1 MSLLLKSTEN
11 YGNVYI
17 DGDTIAEIGCAA
29 YEADT
34 VIDASNKALV
44 PGFVNTHTHA
54 AMTLFRGYADDI
66 PLQTW
71 LQEHIWPLEA
81 KLTDEDV
88 YWGTK
93 LACLEMIRSGTTA
106 FNDMY
111 WHALASARAV
121 EEMGIRAAV
130 SNVFIDITGESGE
143 GDDDAVR
150 KENRK
155 LTERLMKDYS
165 DRIIPAL
172 GPHAIYTV
180 SEESLLWTAEF
191 AREKDLLIHIHVSET
206 EQEVSDCIE
215 RTGMRPV
222 EYLDHIGFL
231 GENVV
236 AAHCVWLDDSE
247 IALLARHDVKVAHNP
262 VSNMKLAVGM
272 TMRYTALRAAGVCIS
287 LGTDGCASNNSLD
300 MLETAKFA
308 SLAQKAAANEQTVMP
323 ADEALAMITRNG
335 ADALRICSN
344 GGSGSITEGS
354 AADLLLIDLLRPE
367 VTPLHNLSSNLV
379 YSAHGG
385 CVDTTICDGVVL
397 MQNRVVP
404 GGAEI
409 LRRASEVTYDL
420 VNRE

>member
-1 MSLLLKSTEN
+1 MSLLLKDTEN

-17 DGDTIAEIGCAA
+17 DGGIIAEVGCAA
-29 YEADT
+29 YEADI

-54 AMTLFRGYADDI
+54 AMTLFRGYADDL
-66 PLQTW
+66 PLRTW
-71 LQEHIWPLEA
+71 LQDYIWPLEA
-81 KLTDEDV
+81 KLTEEDV

-121 EEMGIRAAV
+121 EDMGIRAAI
-130 SNVFIDITGESGE
+130 SNVFIDIAGESDE
-143 GDDDAVR
+143 GDDETVQ

-155 LTERLMKDYS
+155 LTEKLRSDYS

-191 AREKDLLIHIHVSET
+191 AREKEGDMLIHIHVSET
-206 EQEVSDCIE
+206 EQEVNDCIG

-231 GENVV
+231 GPNVV
-236 AAHCVWLDDSE
+236 AAHCVWLDDHE

-272 TMRYTALRAAGVCIS
+272 AMRYPELRAAGVRIS
-287 LGTDGCASNNSLD
+287 LGTDGCASNNNLD

-308 SLAQKAAANEQTVMP
+308 SLAQKVAANEPTVLP
-323 ADEALAMITRNG
+323 ADESLALITKNG
-335 ADALRICSN
+335 ADVLRTG
-344 GGSGSITEGS
+344 GGSIAEGS
-354 AADLLLIDLLRPE
+354 AADLLLIDLLLPE
-367 VTPLHNLSSNLV
+367 MTPFHNLDSNLV

-385 CVDTTICDGVVL
+385 CVDTTICNGVVL

-404 GGAEI
+404 GEAEI

>member
-1 MSLLLKSTEN
+1 MSLLLKDTEN

-17 DGDTIAEIGCAA
+17 DGGTIAEVGCAA
-29 YEADT
+29 YEADI

-54 AMTLFRGYADDI
+54 AMTLFRGYADDL
-66 PLQTW
+66 PLRTW
-71 LQEHIWPLEA
+71 LQDHIWPLEA
-81 KLTDEDV
+81 KLTEEDV

-121 EEMGIRAAV
+121 EDMGIRAAI
-130 SNVFIDITGESGE
+130 SNVFIDVAGESDE
-143 GDDDAVR
+143 GDDETVQ

-155 LTERLMKDYS
+155 LTEKLRSDYS
-165 DRIIPAL
+165 DRILPAL

-191 AREKDLLIHIHVSET
+191 AREKEGDMLIHIHVSET
-206 EQEVSDCIE
+206 EQEVNDCIE

-231 GENVV
+231 GPNVV
-236 AAHCVWLDDSE
+236 AAHCVWLDDRE

-272 TMRYTALRAAGVCIS
+272 AMRYPELRAAGVCVS
-287 LGTDGCASNNSLD
+287 LGTDGCASNNNLD

-308 SLAQKAAANEQTVMP
+308 SLAQKAAANEPTMLP
-323 ADEALAMITRNG
+323 ADESLALITRNG
-335 ADALRICSN
+335 ADVLRTG
-344 GGSGSITEGS
+344 GGSIAEGS
-354 AADLLLIDLLRPE
+354 AADLLLIDLLLPE
-367 VTPLHNLSSNLV
+367 MTPFHNLDSNLV

-404 GGAEI
+404 GEAEI

>member
-1 MSLLLKSTEN
+1 MSLLLKDTEN

-17 DGDTIAEIGCAA
+17 DGGTIAEVGCAA
-29 YEADT
+29 YGADI

-54 AMTLFRGYADDI
+54 AMTLFRGYADDL
-66 PLQTW
+66 PLRTW
-71 LQEHIWPLEA
+71 LQDHIWPLEA
-81 KLTDEDV
+81 KLTEEDV

-121 EEMGIRAAV
+121 EDMGIRAAI
-130 SNVFIDITGESGE
+130 SNVFIDVAGESDE
-143 GDDDAVR
+143 GDDETVQ

-155 LTERLMKDYS
+155 LTEKLRSDYS
-165 DRIIPAL
+165 DRILPAL

-191 AREKDLLIHIHVSET
+191 AREKEGDMLIHIHVSET
-206 EQEVSDCIE
+206 EQEVNDCIE

-231 GENVV
+231 GPNVV
-236 AAHCVWLDDSE
+236 AAHCVWLDDRE

-272 TMRYTALRAAGVCIS
+272 AMRYPELRAAGVCIS
-287 LGTDGCASNNSLD
+287 LGTDGCASNNNLD

-308 SLAQKAAANEQTVMP
+308 SLAQKAAANEPTVLP
-323 ADEALAMITRNG
+323 ADESLALITRNG
-335 ADALRICSN
+335 ADVLRTG
-344 GGSGSITEGS
+344 GGSIAEGS
-354 AADLLLIDLLRPE
+354 AADLLLIDLLLPE
-367 VTPLHNLSSNLV
+367 MTPFHNLNSNLV

-404 GGAEI
+404 GEAEI

>member
-1 MSLLLKSTEN
+1 MSLLLKDTEN

-17 DGDTIAEIGCAA
+17 DGGIIAEVGCAA
-29 YEADT
+29 YEADI

-54 AMTLFRGYADDI
+54 AMTLFRGYADDL
-66 PLQTW
+66 PLRTW
-71 LQEHIWPLEA
+71 LQDYIWPLEA
-81 KLTDEDV
+81 KLTEEDV

-121 EEMGIRAAV
+121 EDMGIRAAI
-130 SNVFIDITGESGE
+130 SNVFIDVAGESDE
-143 GDDDAVR
+143 RDDETVQ

-155 LTERLMKDYS
+155 LTEKLRSDYS

-191 AREKDLLIHIHVSET
+191 AREKEGDMLIHIHVSET
-206 EQEVSDCIE
+206 EQEVNDCIE

-231 GENVV
+231 GPNVV
-236 AAHCVWLDDSE
+236 AAHCVWLDDRE

-272 TMRYTALRAAGVCIS
+272 AMRYPELRAAGVCIS
-287 LGTDGCASNNSLD
+287 LGTDGCASNNNLD

-308 SLAQKAAANEQTVMP
+308 SLAQKAAANEPTMLP
-323 ADEALAMITRNG
+323 AEESLALITKNG
-335 ADALRICSN
+335 ADVLRTG
-344 GGSGSITEGS
+344 GGSIAEGS
-354 AADLLLIDLLRPE
+354 AADLLLIDLLLPE
-367 VTPLHNLSSNLV
+367 MTPFHNLDSNLV

-385 CVDTTICDGVVL
+385 CVDTTICNGVVL

-404 GGAEI
+404 GEAEI

>member
-1 MSLLLKSTEN
+1 MSLLLKDTEN

-17 DGDTIAEIGCAA
+17 DGGIIAEVGCAA
-29 YEADT
+29 YEADI

-54 AMTLFRGYADDI
+54 AMTLFRGYADDL
-66 PLQTW
+66 PLRTW
-71 LQEHIWPLEA
+71 LQDHIWPLEA
-81 KLTDEDV
+81 KLTEEDV
-88 YWGTK
+88 YWGAK

-121 EEMGIRAAV
+121 EDMGIRAAI
-130 SNVFIDITGESGE
+130 SNVFIDVAGESDE
-143 GDDDAVR
+143 GDDETVQ

-155 LTERLMKDYS
+155 LTEKLRSDYS

-180 SEESLLWTAEF
+180 SEDSLLWIAEF
-191 AREKDLLIHIHVSET
+191 AREKEGDMLIHIHVSET
-206 EQEVSDCIE
+206 EQEVNDCIE

-222 EYLDHIGFL
+222 EYLGHIGFL
-231 GENVV
+231 GPNVV
-236 AAHCVWLDDSE
+236 AAHCVWLDDRE

-272 TMRYTALRAAGVCIS
+272 AMRYPELRAAGVCIS
-287 LGTDGCASNNSLD
+287 LGTDGCASNNNLD

-308 SLAQKAAANEQTVMP
+308 SLAQKAAANEPTVLP
-323 ADEALAMITRNG
+323 ADESLALITRNG
-335 ADALRICSN
+335 ADVLRTG
-344 GGSGSITEGS
+344 GGSIAEGS
-354 AADLLLIDLLRPE
+354 AADLLLIDLLLPE
-367 VTPLHNLSSNLV
+367 MTPFHNLNSNLV

-404 GGAEI
+404 GEAEI

>member
-1 MSLLLKSTEN
+1 MSILLKSTEN

-17 DGDTIAEIGCAA
+17 EGSTIVEIGCAA

-54 AMTLFRGYADDI
+54 AMTLFRGYADDL
-66 PLQTW
+66 PLHVW

-81 KLTDEDV
+81 KMTEEDV

-93 LACLEMIRSGTTA
+93 LACLEMIRNGTTA

-111 WHALASARAV
+111 WHVMGTARAV
-121 EEMGIRAAV
+121 EEMGIRAAI
-130 SNVFIDITGESGE
+130 SNVFIDIA
-143 GDDDAVR
+143 GDSDEAMQ
-150 KENRK
+150 KENKK
-155 LTERLMKDYS
+155 LTERLEKDYS

-191 AREKDLLIHIHVSET
+191 AREKDLLVHIHVSET

-215 RTGMRPV
+215 QKGMRPV

-231 GENVV
+231 GENVI
-236 AAHCVWLDDSE
+236 AAHCVWLDESE
-247 IALLARHDVKVAHNP
+247 IGLLARHDVKVAHNP

-272 TMRYTALRAAGVCIS
+272 TMRYTALREAGVCIS
-287 LGTDGCASNNSLD
+287 IGTDGCASNNSLD

-323 ADEALAMITRNG
+323 ADETLAMITRNG
-335 ADALRICSN
+335 AEALRTS
-344 GGSGSITEGS
+344 SGSITEGGV
-354 AADLLLIDLLRPE
+354 ADLLLINLRLPE
-367 VTPLHNLSSNLV
+367 MTPLHNLGSNLI

-404 GGAEI
+404 GAAEI
-409 LRRASEVTYDL
+409 LRRASKVAYDL
-420 VNRE
+420 ANSE

>member
-1 MSLLLKSTEN
+1 MSLLLKDTEN

-17 DGDTIAEIGCAA
+17 DGGTIAEVGCAA
-29 YEADT
+29 YEADI

-54 AMTLFRGYADDI
+54 AMTLFRGYADDL
-66 PLQTW
+66 PLRTW
-71 LQEHIWPLEA
+71 LQDHIWPLEA
-81 KLTDEDV
+81 KLTEEDV

-121 EEMGIRAAV
+121 EDMGIRAAI
-130 SNVFIDITGESGE
+130 SNVFIDVAGESDE
-143 GDDDAVR
+143 GDDETVQ

-155 LTERLMKDYS
+155 LTEKLRSDYS
-165 DRIIPAL
+165 DRILPAL

-191 AREKDLLIHIHVSET
+191 AREKEGDMLIHIHVSET
-206 EQEVSDCIE
+206 EQEVNDCIE

-231 GENVV
+231 GPNVV
-236 AAHCVWLDDSE
+236 AAHCVWLDDRE

-272 TMRYTALRAAGVCIS
+272 AMRYPELRAAGVCIS
-287 LGTDGCASNNSLD
+287 LGTDGCASNNNLD

-308 SLAQKAAANEQTVMP
+308 SLAQKAAANEPTMLP
-323 ADEALAMITRNG
+323 ADESLALITRNG
-335 ADALRICSN
+335 ADVLRTG
-344 GGSGSITEGS
+344 GGSIAEGS
-354 AADLLLIDLLRPE
+354 AADLLLIDLLLPE
-367 VTPLHNLSSNLV
+367 MTPFHNLDSNLV

-404 GGAEI
+404 GEAEI